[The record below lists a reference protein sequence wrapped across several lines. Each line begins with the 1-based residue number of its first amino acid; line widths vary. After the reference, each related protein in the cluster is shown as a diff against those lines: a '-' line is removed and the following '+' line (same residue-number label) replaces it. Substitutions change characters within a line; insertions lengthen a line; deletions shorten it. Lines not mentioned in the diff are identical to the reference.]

1 MNLIKKLPRLFWLN
15 ILWIIGC
22 IPVITIGVSTCAA
35 YAVTLRIVDDDEE
48 VKSMRGIAAR
58 FFKSYKQDFLQGI
71 FILLF
76 TTACGSLGY
85 FLTDLARESGFNL
98 IKIAL
103 LAGYALL
110 AFVFNLY
117 AYPLIARYSN
127 TFANT
132 LRNSLALFLQYI
144 NSSLK
149 TLGIVVVE
157 LVILY
162 LSRYFYF
169 AGFIILPSIVFYTV
183 SVTAKDIFVRLENPQ
198 PVEEEATPES
208 EETETDADPEV
219 ED

>member
-1 MNLIKKLPRLFWLN
+1 MNLIKRLPRLFWLN

-198 PVEEEATPES
+198 PVEEAAPES

-219 ED
+219 EE